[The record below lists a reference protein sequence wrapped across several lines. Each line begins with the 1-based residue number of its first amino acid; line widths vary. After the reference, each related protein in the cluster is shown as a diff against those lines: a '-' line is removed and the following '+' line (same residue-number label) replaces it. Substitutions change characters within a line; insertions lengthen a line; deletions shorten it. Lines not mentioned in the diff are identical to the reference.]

1 MQDFRTHLQK
11 HEQFRNANKL
21 IDAGDYKLSI
31 QANEV
36 AYCSPRRTLDD
47 VYDYK
52 SFEVVIKRFYG
63 DKASVWVHPSSI
75 EGLDKRFDELFCR
88 EDNIGGYMQVK
99 DIQELYEFLSIG
111 AFKNE

>member
-1 MQDFRTHLQK
+1 MQDFRTQLQK
-11 HEQFRNANKL
+11 HEQFNRANKL

-31 QANEV
+31 QANEA
-36 AYCSPRRTLDD
+36 AYCSPRRVLDD
-47 VYDYK
+47 VYGYE

-63 DKASVWVHPSSI
+63 HNASVWVHPSSI
-75 EGLDKRFDELFCR
+75 EGLDEKFSELFCS
-88 EDNIGGYMQVK
+88 EDNIGGYMRVK